1 MVVIS
6 EKLENFVDNFIYEDR
21 FLDEDM
27 MIQAI
32 KQEYDKEIQKIKQSE
47 DDYHKAN
54 NAIKNDETLWEYKL
68 IRPFTYNHLSDL
80 MKSDLIHYEIDSWDK
95 FNDYYMN
102 GMDIDLMIKAD
113 LIKIDRKVE
122 DESSFTLIVEFI
134 ENKWKR

>member
-122 DESSFTLIVEFI
+122 DESSFTLIVEFL

>member
-21 FLDEDM
+21 FLDVDM

-80 MKSDLIHYEIDSWDK
+80 MKSDLIHYEIGSWDK

-122 DESSFTLIVEFI
+122 DESSFTLIVEFL